1 MNYYLGEIFV
11 THRRFL
17 FFWIEY
23 TDRYSFTLIKADNWT
38 LANEKCKSWSDD
50 KTNSLKCKFKFRHF
64 TTPAI

>member
-11 THRRFL
+11 THRRLL

-23 TDRYSFTLIKADNWT
+23 TDRYSCTLIKADSWT
-38 LANEKCKSWSDD
+38 SANEKCKSWADD
-50 KTNSLKCKFKFRHF
+50 KTSTLKDKYKFRQF